1 MAVYRGSVSEQR
13 ATVSDAAISSLLGAA
28 IREARQSRKLSM
40 RALAA
45 SANVSQPFL
54 STVES
59 GQTMPSLASLYR
71 IAAALEVS
79 PSHLLPAAGE
89 PEPITVSRRD
99 ASGWAPITD
108 HPDTGFHRVV
118 SSGTA
123 RRATVQEYVLEPGQ
137 RLGDWYQSDGELTVY
152 VAEGSITVE
161 VEGSEHLLAMS
172 TSHLVTDRL
181 VNLRAGPVAFRQ
193 EGFKSHRS
201 RRNSLA

>member
-137 RLGDWYQSDGELTVY
+137 RLGDWYQSDGALTVY

-161 VEGSEHLLAMS
+161 VEGRGSWELDEGEAIAHPGALRNHWS
-172 TSHLVTDRL
+172 VRGNGRTRIVLVY
-181 VNLRAGPVAFRQ
+181 AGD
-193 EGFKSHRS
+193 S
-201 RRNSLA
+201 